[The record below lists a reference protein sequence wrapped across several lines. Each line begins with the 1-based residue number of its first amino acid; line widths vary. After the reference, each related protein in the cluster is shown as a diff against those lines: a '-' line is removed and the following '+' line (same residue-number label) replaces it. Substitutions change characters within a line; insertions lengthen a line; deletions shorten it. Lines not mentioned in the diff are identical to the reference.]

1 MYDKFL
7 QNKNAYRGSM
17 IADQEILN
25 DVANGKIG
33 YMPMK
38 FGLFG
43 PFVNDK
49 HSDKQPYNTFY
60 NTYYNFLGRTNYKEK
75 YPFLPKDKNEM
86 NLQGY
91 NPIVIHQW
99 NGKWMGGGG
108 LSIYRRIAQ
117 YYIKYA
123 GIWDEICH
131 KTPRICIK

>member
-7 QNKNAYRGSM
+7 QNKIAYKGSM

-33 YMPMK
+33 NMPMK
-38 FGLFG
+38 FGLIGAFL
-43 PFVNDK
+43 
-49 HSDKQPYNTFY
+49 SDKDSDTPPY

-75 YPFLPKDKNEM
+75 YPFLPKDRNEM

-99 NGKWMGGGG
+99 NGKWMRGGG

-123 GIWDEICH
+123 GIWDEICQ
-131 KTPRICIK
+131 KIPRICIK